1 MEFEAAVEVAVGPA
15 FLGTEVGGFPVPS
28 GGYNAPALE
37 ERGRRIIGRA
47 EGGIVRLATRRR
59 RMLSPF
65 KPIKSRGN
73 RRSLDGPQDK
83 IIR

>member
-1 MEFEAAVEVAVGPA
+1 M
-15 FLGTEVGGFPVPS
+15 
-28 GGYNAPALE
+28 
-37 ERGRRIIGRA
+37 
-47 EGGIVRLATRRR
+47 RLATRRR